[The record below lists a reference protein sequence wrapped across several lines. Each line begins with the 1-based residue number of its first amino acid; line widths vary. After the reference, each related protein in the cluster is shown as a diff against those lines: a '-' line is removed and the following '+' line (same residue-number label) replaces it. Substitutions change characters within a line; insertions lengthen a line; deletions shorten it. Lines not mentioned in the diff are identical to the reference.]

1 MNVIRWTP
9 VLIAASTI
17 TLSFLAACGGST
29 QDTNTATNTAKDTT
43 PKPDSAPKST
53 ECAPGTHAEGATC
66 VADTK
71 PETTTPPPAATAKA
85 QDPKPEAKTDT
96 PAKPASPCPADM
108 VLVAGGSYKMGLLKV
123 NATISD
129 LCMDKVETTAKEF
142 ETCVNDKKC
151 TDSFASCAPEAT
163 YKKAEKADHPM
174 VCVDFKQAVDYCT
187 YKGKRLPSDE
197 EWEWAARGG
206 AEARIYP
213 WGNEPPKDQVCWAGA
228 GARTSTCP
236 VNEHP
241 AGASKDGLLGMAG
254 NVFEWTT
261 NSQDSRTKDR
271 VGRGGSWRDGL
282 PNLMRTDR
290 PGKFE
295 VTYRCGFLGIRC
307 VMAPQTPK

>member
-9 VLIAASTI
+9 IATAASTV
-17 TLSFLAACGGST
+17 FLAILGACGGSS
-29 QDTNTATNTAKDTT
+29 QDTGATSKTATTTTTAATQA
-43 PKPDSAPKST
+43 APAS
-53 ECAPGTHAEGATC
+53 CAPGTHAEGANC
-66 VADTK
+66 VADAKPEATSTAVVEAPKPPETK
-71 PETTTPPPAATAKA
+71 PEA
-85 QDPKPEAKTDT
+85 
-96 PAKPASPCPADM
+96 PAKPASRCPPEM
-108 VLVAGGSYKMGLLKV
+108 VFVAGGNYKMGLLKV
-123 NATISD
+123 DAVVPD

-151 TDSFASCAPEAT
+151 TDSFVTCAPEAT
-163 YKKAEKADHPM
+163 YKKAGKEDHPM
-174 VCVDFKQAVDYCT
+174 VCVDFKQAIDYCS

-206 AEARIYP
+206 TEARIYP
-213 WGNEPPKDQVCWAGA
+213 WGNEAPKDQVCWSG
-228 GARTSTCP
+228 GGTARTSTCS

-241 AGASKDGLLGMAG
+241 SGASKDGLLGMAG

-261 NSQDSRTKDR
+261 NKQDSRTKDR

-282 PNLMRTDR
+282 TNLMRTDR

-307 VMAPQTPK
+307 VTPPAAPK

>member
-9 VLIAASTI
+9 IATAASTV
-17 TLSFLAACGGST
+17 FLAILGACGGST
-29 QDTNTATNTAKDTT
+29 QDTGATSKTATTTTTAATQA
-43 PKPDSAPKST
+43 APAS
-53 ECAPGTHAEGATC
+53 CAPGTHAEGANC
-66 VADTK
+66 VADAKPEATSTAVVEAPKPPETK
-71 PETTTPPPAATAKA
+71 PEA
-85 QDPKPEAKTDT
+85 
-96 PAKPASPCPADM
+96 PAKPASRCPPEM
-108 VLVAGGSYKMGLLKV
+108 VFVAGGNYKMGLLKV
-123 NATISD
+123 DAVVPD

-151 TDSFASCAPEAT
+151 TDSFVTCAPEAT
-163 YKKAEKADHPM
+163 YKKAGKEDHPM
-174 VCVDFKQAVDYCT
+174 VCVDFKQAIDYCS

-206 AEARIYP
+206 TEARIYP
-213 WGNEPPKDQVCWAGA
+213 WGNEAPKDQVCWSG
-228 GARTSTCP
+228 GGTARTSTCS

-241 AGASKDGLLGMAG
+241 SGASKDGLLGMAG

-261 NSQDSRTKDR
+261 NKQDSRTKDR

-282 PNLMRTDR
+282 TNLMRTDR

-307 VMAPQTPK
+307 VTPPAAPK

>member
-9 VLIAASTI
+9 VITATSAA
-17 TLSFLAACGGST
+17 LLALLAACGGST
-29 QDTNTATNTAKDTT
+29 QATDTTATASTAK
-43 PKPDSAPKST
+43 PAPT
-53 ECAPGTHAEGATC
+53 QPAPAACAPGTHSEGGAC
-66 VADTK
+66 VADAAPAPTTAATTEPVKTAETK
-71 PETTTPPPAATAKA
+71 PE
-85 QDPKPEAKTDT
+85 T
-96 PAKPASPCPADM
+96 PAKPASPCPPEMAF
-108 VLVAGGSYKMGLLKV
+108 VAGGNFKMGLLKID
-123 NATISD
+123 ATISD

-151 TDSFASCAPEAT
+151 TDSFATCAPEAT
-163 YKKAEKADHPM
+163 YKKPGKEDHPM

-187 YKGKRLPSDE
+187 YRGKRLPSDE

-206 AEARIYP
+206 AEGRIYP
-213 WGNEPPKDQVCWAGA
+213 WGNDAPKDQVCWSGA
-228 GARTSTCP
+228 GARTSTCS

-241 AGASKDGLLGMAG
+241 SGASKDGLLGMAG

-261 NSQDSRTKDR
+261 NRQDSRTKDR

-282 PNLMRTDR
+282 TNIMRTDR

-307 VMAPQTPK
+307 VMPPQSPK

>member
-1 MNVIRWTP
+1 M
-9 VLIAASTI
+9 A
-17 TLSFLAACGGST
+17 F
-29 QDTNTATNTAKDTT
+29 
-43 PKPDSAPKST
+43 
-53 ECAPGTHAEGATC
+53 
-66 VADTK
+66 
-71 PETTTPPPAATAKA
+71 
-85 QDPKPEAKTDT
+85 
-96 PAKPASPCPADM
+96 
-108 VLVAGGSYKMGLLKV
+108 VAGGNYKMGLLKID
-123 NATISD
+123 ATVPD

-142 ETCVNDKKC
+142 EACVNDKKC
-151 TDSFASCAPEAT
+151 TDSFATCAPEAT
-163 YKKAEKADHPM
+163 YKKAGKEDHPM

-187 YKGKRLPSDE
+187 AKGKRLPSDE

-206 AEARIYP
+206 AEARIFP

-261 NSQDSRTKDR
+261 NKQDARTKDR

-282 PNLMRTDR
+282 ANVMRTDR

-307 VMAPQTPK
+307 VTPPQSPK

>member
-9 VLIAASTI
+9 VVTAASTI
-17 TLSFLAACGGST
+17 VLAFMAACGGST
-29 QDTNTATNTAKDTT
+29 QDTNTAKDVTAKPDST
-43 PKPDSAPKST
+43 PKPAA
-53 ECAPGTHAEGATC
+53 CAPGTHAEGANC
-66 VADTK
+66 IADAK
-71 PETTTPPPAATAKA
+71 PEATTAPPAETAKA
-85 QDPKPEAKTDT
+85 PDPKPEVKPET
-96 PAKPASPCPADM
+96 PAKPASPCPPEM
-108 VLVAGGSYKMGLLKV
+108 VFVAGGSFKMGLLKV

-151 TDSFASCAPEAT
+151 TDSFATCAPEAT
-163 YKKAEKADHPM
+163 YKKAGKEDHPM
-174 VCVDFKQAVDYCT
+174 VCVDFKQAVDYCSF
-187 YKGKRLPSDE
+187 KGKRLPSDE

-206 AEARIYP
+206 TEARIYP

-241 AGASKDGLLGMAG
+241 SGASKDGLLGMAG

-307 VMAPQTPK
+307 VMAPQSPK

>member
-9 VLIAASTI
+9 VLTATSTAV
-17 TLSFLAACGGST
+17 LAFLAACGGAT
-29 QDTNTATNTAKDTT
+29 QDTNTVGKNTT
-43 PKPDSAPKST
+43 PTSTATQAAP
-53 ECAPGTHAEGATC
+53 EACAAGTHKEGANC
-66 VADTK
+66 VADA
-71 PETTTPPPAATAKA
+71 PPPPSATTNATAEAPKPK
-85 QDPKPEAKTDT
+85 DPKPET
-96 PAKPASPCPADM
+96 PAKPASPCPPEMAF
-108 VLVAGGSYKMGLLKV
+108 VPGGKYKMGLLKID
-123 NATISD
+123 ADIPD

-142 ETCVNDKKC
+142 ESCVNDKKC
-151 TDSFASCAPEAT
+151 TEQFANCAPEAT
-163 YKKAEKADHPM
+163 YKTAGKEDHPM

-206 AEARIYP
+206 SEARTYP
-213 WGNEPPKDQVCWAGA
+213 WGNDAPKDQICWAGA

-236 VNEHP
+236 VNQHP

-261 NSQDSRTKDR
+261 NKQDSRTKDR
-271 VGRGGSWRDGL
+271 VGRGGSWRDGT
-282 PNLMRTDR
+282 PNMMRTDR

-307 VMAPQTPK
+307 VTAPQPPK

>member
-9 VLIAASTI
+9 VLTATSVSLLA
-17 TLSFLAACGGST
+17 LLAACGGAT
-29 QDTNTATNTAKDTT
+29 QDTPQTGKTTQTAATT
-43 PKPDSAPKST
+43 PTPPAPAA
-53 ECAPGTHAEGATC
+53 CAAGTHAEGGSC
-66 VADTK
+66 VADA
-71 PETTTPPPAATAKA
+71 PPPPATNSAKA
-85 QDPKPEAKTDT
+85 ETPKPPETKTET
-96 PAKPASPCPADM
+96 PAKPASPCPPEMAF
-108 VLVAGGSYKMGLLKV
+108 VPGGKYKMGILKV
-123 NATISD
+123 DADVPD

-142 ETCVNDKKC
+142 EACVNDKKC
-151 TDSFASCAPEAT
+151 TDQFATCAPEAT
-163 YKKAEKADHPM
+163 YKKAGKEDHPM

-187 YKGKRLPSDE
+187 FKGKRLPSDE

-206 AEARIYP
+206 SEGRLYP
-213 WGNEPPKDQVCWAGA
+213 WGNDAPKDQVCWSGA
-228 GARTSTCP
+228 GARTSTCS

-261 NSQDSRTKDR
+261 NKQDSRTKDR

-282 PNLMRTDR
+282 TNIMRTDR

-307 VMAPQTPK
+307 VMPPQSPK

>member
-1 MNVIRWTP
+1 MDVFRKTTVITAGSA
-9 VLIAASTI
+9 VL
-17 TLSFLAACGGST
+17 LAFFGACGGST
-29 QDTNTATNTAKDTT
+29 QDTGTIAKTST
-43 PKPDSAPKST
+43 PTPAPT
-53 ECAPGTHAEGATC
+53 PAQPAPPTCAAGTHAENGAC
-66 VADTK
+66 VADAPAAPPPATDPVETVAK
-71 PETTTPPPAATAKA
+71 PETPAA
-85 QDPKPEAKTDT
+85 
-96 PAKPASPCPADM
+96 PASPCPPEM
-108 VLVAGGSYKMGLLKV
+108 VFVPGGNFKMGLLKV
-123 NATISD
+123 DANVPD

-151 TDSFASCAPEAT
+151 TDSFATCAPEAT
-163 YKKAEKADHPM
+163 YKKAGKEDHPM

-187 YKGKRLPSDE
+187 YRGKRLPSDE

-206 AEARIYP
+206 AEARMYP
-213 WGNEPPKDQVCWAGA
+213 WGNEPPKDHVCWSGA
-228 GARTSTCP
+228 GARTSTCS

-241 AGASKDGLLGMAG
+241 KGASKDGLLGMAG

-261 NSQDSRTKDR
+261 NRQDSRTKDR

-307 VMAPQTPK
+307 VTPPQSPK